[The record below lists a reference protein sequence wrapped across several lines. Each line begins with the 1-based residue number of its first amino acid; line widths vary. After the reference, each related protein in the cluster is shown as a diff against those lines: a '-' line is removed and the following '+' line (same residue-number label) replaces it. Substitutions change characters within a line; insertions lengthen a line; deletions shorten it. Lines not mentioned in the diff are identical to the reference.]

1 MTQQERTSAA
11 PNSRAYRSPEA
22 VEPKR
27 GSEAT
32 KPWEKERPGAE
43 GMQPRCSQAAPP
55 AVAQSLYTLYTQSVI
70 LDGLNVL
77 ALVLNVVG
85 CDIRP

>member
-1 MTQQERTSAA
+1 MAYA
-11 PNSRAYRSPEA
+11 NPNGICYRGDDRSGR
-22 VEPKR
+22 VETACIKCS
-27 GSEAT
+27 GWGGGHGT
-32 KPWEKERPGAE
+32 D
-43 GMQPRCSQAAPP
+43 CSQAAPP